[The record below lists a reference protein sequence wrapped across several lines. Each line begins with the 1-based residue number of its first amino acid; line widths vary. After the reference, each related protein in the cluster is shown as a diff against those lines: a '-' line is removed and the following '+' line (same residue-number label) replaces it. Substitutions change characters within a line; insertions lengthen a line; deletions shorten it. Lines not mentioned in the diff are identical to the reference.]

1 MAQATWRQQSFLHL
15 QDYIEDEDCEKI
27 FLASTMYQL
36 ANDT

>member
-1 MAQATWRQQSFLHL
+1 MAQATWRQQSFLPL
-15 QDYIEDEDCEKI
+15 QDYIEDQDCEKL